1 MKKLFGSRKNKKDK
15 PTNDPTVDIS
25 PIYSS
30 SSTPSLDSTTLV
42 DIINDE
48 NQTINNNS
56 HQIILDNKQINN
68 LIDNQLK
75 ENQQLSSFKISSSS
89 IQLND
94 FLSSSSTHE
103 HYVFIID
110 TTCHSFIF
118 QIIRHCIISF
128 LHGKYQSSWLQ
139 YHTTNVN
146 ESAILNRK
154 ISITI
159 FVINENN
166 NCQLVWNKI
175 VKVNSLNILQLNELC
190 EFIKNLKYNFV
201 LDGNNNIL
209 NLNNLCD
216 WLETNVTNQ
225 SNEQFHIIWTMID
238 YYNKLTTTETL
249 QRLLKFKNP
258 SIVFDFLT
266 FSSQLKFGQYLQQ
279 PLNNEIVL
287 PSLTSPSL
295 RNLQEMISI
304 QNVFHLLKCF
314 EFVIGIDKQLPSLM
328 ENKLWKQFELVAMKC
343 FHCFGT
349 NLKLRPLYTTSSSNL
364 MDTLDIL
371 KSYIQEM

>member
-1 MKKLFGSRKNKKDK
+1 MKKLFGSRKSKKDK
-15 PTNDPTVDIS
+15 PTTNDPTVDIS

-30 SSTPSLDSTTLV
+30 SSTPSIDSTTLV

-56 HQIILDNKQINN
+56 NHIILDNKQINNIN

-94 FLSSSSTHE
+94 FLSSSTSTHE

-118 QIIRHCIISF
+118 QIIRHCII
-128 LHGKYQSSWLQ
+128 
-139 YHTTNVN
+139 
-146 ESAILNRK
+146 
-154 ISITI
+154 IS
-159 FVINENN
+159 E
-166 NCQLVWNKI
+166 NKI
-175 VKVNSLNILQLNELC
+175 VIVNSLNILQLNELC

-225 SNEQFHIIWTMID
+225 SNEQFHIIWIIINYFT
-238 YYNKLTTTETL
+238 
-249 QRLLKFKNP
+249 
-258 SIVFDFLT
+258 
-266 FSSQLKFGQYLQQ
+266 
-279 PLNNEIVL
+279 
-287 PSLTSPSL
+287 
-295 RNLQEMISI
+295 
-304 QNVFHLLKCF
+304 
-314 EFVIGIDKQLPSLM
+314 
-328 ENKLWKQFELVAMKC
+328 
-343 FHCFGT
+343 
-349 NLKLRPLYTTSSSNL
+349 
-364 MDTLDIL
+364 
-371 KSYIQEM
+371 